1 MKLNRLKL
9 AIPLFGVVT
18 AFAQDP
24 RVTTFN
30 QTGDKAAPV
39 TILGY
44 RGTDNKSYVLSKDP
58 TIDGLPVNIVNGGA
72 GGGGDLSFLRNGVST
87 NAALDTSTATNNRPA
102 PFTLLA
108 GDSLGPVDVGSGNT
122 SATTLRFRLV
132 NDQTIGITC
141 AACATESTLST
152 ASSTLTSI
160 NGKLFN
166 GINSASV
173 GLSTFASVGFSSTEV
188 TTANRLPVQT
198 TTGTRTEVLAFSS
211 AGAGTDIIQTT
222 LNQASFGIIGFTV
235 TSIGSNVIELQRRFG
250 STGAY
255 FPIPIYNV
263 DTGAWQ
269 TTLTNGNF
277 LADLSGS
284 TMFRFNVTTYVSGTT
299 GVFLSYTG
307 NLGRT
312 LPQNISATS
321 LPLPTGAATE
331 ATLSSLNGK
340 VTAVDTGNVTVAA
353 SALPTGASTEATLS
367 SLNGKVTVVDTGNV
381 TVSASA
387 LPTGAAT
394 EATIS
399 SLNGKVANN
408 YGVATGAVRTAS
420 QIGNASGVADFGSG
434 AASSQTLRVIPAT
447 DSPNPR
453 LGKSVVFTVRQSLA
467 SDSINTT
474 YDQITASTSATISKC
489 SVFWPGDEPLWLAT
503 GASSSEVVLVYVPP
517 GGMDDIP
524 VSIASGTRL
533 AWRSEAS
540 TYNTG
545 YGVITCYGI

>member
-1 MKLNRLKL
+1 MKLTKLKL
-9 AIPLFGVVT
+9 LIPLWGT
-18 AFAQDP
+18 AFAYAQDP

-39 TILGY
+39 AILGY

-87 NAALDTSTATNNRPA
+87 NAALDTSTPTNNRPA

-122 SATTLRFRLV
+122 SAQTLRFRLV
-132 NDQTIGITC
+132 NDQTLAITC

-152 ASSTLTSI
+152 ASSTLTAI
-160 NGKLFN
+160 NGKIFN
-166 GINSASV
+166 GVNSAAT
-173 GLSTFASVGFSSTEV
+173 GISTYASVGFSSTEV

-198 TTGTRTEVLAFSS
+198 TTGQRNELFVLSS
-211 AGAGTDIIQTT
+211 AGASGEVTQST
-222 LNQASFGIIGFTV
+222 LNQASFGITGFTV
-235 TSIGSNVIELQRRFG
+235 TSIGSNVVELQRRFG

-255 FPIPIYNV
+255 FAVPVYNV
-263 DTGAWQ
+263 GTGLWQ
-269 TTLTNGNF
+269 TTLSDGNF

-284 TMFRFNVTTYVSGTT
+284 QSFRFNVSTYVSGSV
-299 GVFLSYTG
+299 GIFLGYTG

-312 LPQNISATS
+312 LPQNISASS

-331 ATLSSLNGK
+331 ATLSALNTK
-340 VTAVDTGNVTVAA
+340 VTAVN
-353 SALPTGASTEATLS
+353 
-367 SLNGKVTVVDTGNV
+367 TGNV
-381 TVSASA
+381 TVSSSA

-394 EATIS
+394 ESTLSSLDSKVTAVNTGNVTITSSALPTGAATES
-399 SLNGKVANN
+399 TLSTLNGKVANN

-434 AASSQTLRVIPAT
+434 AATGQTLRVIPST
-447 DSPNPR
+447 DAPNPR

-467 SDSINTT
+467 SDSITTT

-503 GASSSEVVLVYVPP
+503 GAASSETVLVYVPP
-517 GGMDDIP
+517 GGMEDIP